1 MTFERLAERLIREA
15 IKDGVFDNLPNAGRP
30 LDLDDYFKAPEEL
43 RAAYGLLKSA
53 NVVPEAV
60 EVLREIDRL
69 EQSLA
74 AEADAGVRDELRSQI
89 EKHRLRF
96 ELLREQERRS
106 R

>member
-1 MTFERLAERLIREA
+1 MPYEKLADRLIREA
-15 IKDGVFDNLPNAGRP
+15 MKEGVFDNLPNAGRP
-30 LDLDDYFKAPEEL
+30 LDLEDYFKVPEEL

-74 AEADAGVRDELRSQI
+74 AETDAGVRDELRSQI

-96 ELLREQERRS
+96 ELLKEQQRR
-106 R
+106 